1 MPWVIRKPSFEK
13 IVDFLTEL
21 PIIIVESILKMSINR
36 SNYKAL
42 KYAIGSGST
51 SAIARNEVLKLMDRI
66 TSDKEF
72 LRKQLMFDIQ
82 LNYMIEEDT
91 THGNREWNM
100 HKFIRLRDEFD
111 QVKDIMFGYE
121 CIQYLRP
128 QSSDKWDNRDRTT
141 IIIINFWKMYSHSRD
156 KNIVQDII
164 NAVRLITKTKK
175 VKNTNIHFL
184 SFKTDIICKEKINV
198 TDGRQVDLFLRMELI
213 ANNYV
218 LLGHVDRIFY
228 NGQSD
233 QTNAHTY
240 MYESSCDKPQSQYRC
255 VCPHYE
261 KKGGNCGTM
270 WGWTLVSIIRRGRFY
285 SGDYFYFSSF
295 DDEHLLAME

>member
-295 DDEHLLAME
+295 DDEHFVAME

>member
-233 QTNAHTY
+233 ETNAHTY

-295 DDEHLLAME
+295 DDEHFVAME